1 MSRIFIHRESYMLD
15 LTLEVKDN
23 TSWVKNNISRT
34 GSFVCDTIEPFEF
47 RTLKTPD
54 DYIGEIKY
62 YSTLRD
68 GSNKTLITNIFTP
81 SQRNTEYT
89 IYAETTLP
97 SGELVRSNFIT
108 VSDKRTKSYFKDVQ
122 FNIIDLTIELH

>member
-34 GSFVCDTIEPFEF
+34 GGFICDTIEPFEF

-54 DYIGEIKY
+54 DYTGEIKY

-97 SGELVRSNFIT
+97 SGKLVRSNSIT
-108 VSDKRTKSYFKDVQ
+108 VSDNKVKSLFKDVK
-122 FNIIDLTIELH
+122 FNLFPLIERLS

>member
-23 TSWVKNNISRT
+23 NSWVKNDIIRT
-34 GSFVCDTIEPFEF
+34 GGFVCDTIEPFEF

-54 DYIGEIKY
+54 DYAGEIKY

-68 GSNKTLITNIFTP
+68 GSNKTLITNIFIP
-81 SQRNTEYT
+81 SQRNTEYV

-97 SGELVRSNFIT
+97 SGKLVRSNSIT
-108 VSDKRTKSYFKDVQ
+108 VSDKKIKSIFKNVK
-122 FNIIDLTIELH
+122 FNILRNVQLS

>member
-23 TSWVKNNISRT
+23 NSWVKNDIIRT
-34 GSFVCDTIEPFEF
+34 GGFVCDTIEPFEF
-47 RTLKTPD
+47 RTLKNPS
-54 DYIGEIKY
+54 DYAGEIKY

-68 GSNKTLITNIFTP
+68 GSGKTQITNIFTP
-81 SQRNTEYT
+81 SERNTEYV

-97 SGELVRSNFIT
+97 SGKLVRSNSIT
-108 VSDKRTKSYFKDVQ
+108 VSDKKIKSLFKDVK
-122 FNIIDLTIELH
+122 FNILRNVQLS

>member
-34 GSFVCDTIEPFEF
+34 GGFVCDTIEPFEF

-54 DYIGEIKY
+54 DYVGEIKY

-81 SQRNTEYT
+81 SQRNTEYI
-89 IYAETTLP
+89 IYAETTLL
-97 SGELVRSNFIT
+97 SGKLVRSNSIT
-108 VSDKRTKSYFKDVQ
+108 VSDNRIKSFFKDVK
-122 FNIIDLTIELH
+122 FNLLPLIERLS

>member
-23 TSWVKNNISRT
+23 NSWVKNDIIRT
-34 GSFVCDTIEPFEF
+34 GGFVCDTIEPFEF
-47 RTLKTPD
+47 RTLKNPD
-54 DYIGEIKY
+54 NYIGEIKY

-97 SGELVRSNFIT
+97 SGKLVRSNSII
-108 VSDKRTKSYFKDVQ
+108 VSDNKIKSLFKDVK
-122 FNIIDLTIELH
+122 FNILRNVQLS

>member
-23 TSWVKNNISRT
+23 NSWVKNDIIRT
-34 GSFVCDTIEPFEF
+34 GGFVCDTIEPFEF

-54 DYIGEIKY
+54 DYAGEIKY

-97 SGELVRSNFIT
+97 SGKLVRSNSIT
-108 VSDKRTKSYFKDVQ
+108 VSDNKIKSLFKDVK
-122 FNIIDLTIELH
+122 FNILRNVQLS

>member
-23 TSWVKNNISRT
+23 TFWVKNDIIRT
-34 GSFVCDTIEPFEF
+34 GGFVCDTIEPFEF
-47 RTLKTPD
+47 RTLKNPD
-54 DYIGEIKY
+54 DYVGEIKY

-68 GSNKTLITNIFTP
+68 GSNKTLITNIFIP

-97 SGELVRSNFIT
+97 SGKLVRSNSIT

-122 FNIIDLTIELH
+122 FNMIDLTVELH